1 MNRKSP
7 IINFLLILILF
18 LLLGWGA
25 YTWYHPKFPASV
37 EGDEIAPASRELQAP
52 TLSRKVYSNAM
63 VKDVAS
69 LNLFRKQRKK
79 YYQPKP
85 PKPKP
90 QPKARIKPAPPKVT
104 EVRPP
109 PPAPRPTAPPPQL
122 VLTGV
127 MLLGDQKVA
136 IFEGTYSE
144 IQGKQLIENLK
155 PRRRGYKIGE
165 SLGGYKIETIH
176 KTHATLS
183 AIASNNITLTISKT
197 PASNKI
203 EKTGNRLI
211 QKSKA
216 ASNKTAET
224 TSSTRSSR
232 ASRSSRAR
240 RASIQKKGL
249 NAETTPSSRAS
260 RASRARRIQHLNR
273 VRTKES
279 SPSTKQPPAI
289 TTPVAESPDPSNP
302 RRPQ

>member
-25 YTWYHPKFPASV
+25 YTWYYPKFPASV

-79 YYQPKP
+79 YYRPKP

-90 QPKARIKPAPPKVT
+90 KIKPALPKVT
-104 EVRPP
+104 LVPP
-109 PPAPRPTAPPPQL
+109 PPPPPQPTAPPPQL

-144 IQGKQLIENLK
+144 IRGKQLIKNLK

-183 AIASNNITLTISKT
+183 AIASNSITLTISKT

-203 EKTGNRLI
+203 QKRGDHLI
-211 QKSKA
+211 QKNKLV
-216 ASNKTAET
+216 SNKTAKT
-224 TSSTRSSR
+224 TSTSRATRARRTPIQKKLLNRIPPRVGSSR
-232 ASRSSRAR
+232 A
-240 RASIQKKGL
+240 
-249 NAETTPSSRAS
+249 N
-260 RASRARRIQHLNR
+260 
-273 VRTKES
+273 
-279 SPSTKQPPAI
+279 QPPALS
-289 TTPVAESPDPSNP
+289 TPGTESSDPSNP
-302 RRPQ
+302 RHPQRLRR

>member
-25 YTWYHPKFPASV
+25 YSWYHPKFPASV
-37 EGDEIAPASRELQAP
+37 EGDKIVPASRELQAP
-52 TLSRKVYSNAM
+52 TLSRKVYSSAM

-79 YYQPKP
+79 YYRPKP
-85 PKPKP
+85 PKPKSP
-90 QPKARIKPAPPKVT
+90 SKPKIKPAPPKVT
-104 EVRPP
+104 VVPP
-109 PPAPRPTAPPPQL
+109 PPPPPQPTAPPQQL

-144 IQGKQLIENLK
+144 IRGKEVIKNLK

-197 PASNKI
+197 PASHKI
-203 EKTGNRLI
+203 QKDGDHLI
-211 QKSKA
+211 QKSKLV
-216 ASNKTAET
+216 SNKTAKT
-224 TSSTRSSR
+224 TSTSRVGRS
-232 ASRSSRAR
+232 R
-240 RASIQKKGL
+240 RALIQKKRLKRIPPRVGS
-249 NAETTPSSRAS
+249 PRA
-260 RASRARRIQHLNR
+260 N
-273 VRTKES
+273 
-279 SPSTKQPPAI
+279 QPPAI
-289 TTPVAESPDPSNP
+289 STPGAESPDPSSP
-302 RRPQ
+302 RHPQ

>member
-1 MNRKSP
+1 M
-7 IINFLLILILF
+7 
-18 LLLGWGA
+18 
-25 YTWYHPKFPASV
+25 V
-37 EGDEIAPASRELQAP
+37 PASRELHVP

-79 YYQPKP
+79 YYRPKP

-90 QPKARIKPAPPKVT
+90 KHKPKPRIKPAPPKVT
-104 EVRPP
+104 VAPP
-109 PPAPRPTAPPPQL
+109 PPPPPRPTAPPPQL

-144 IQGKQLIENLK
+144 IQGKQLVENLK

-183 AIASNNITLTISKT
+183 AIASNDITLTISKT

-203 EKTGNRLI
+203 EKAGNRLI

-224 TSSTRSSR
+224 TSS
-232 ASRSSRAR
+232 SRSSRAR

-249 NAETTPSSRAS
+249 NAETTPSSRSS

-273 VRTKES
+273 NRTKVG
-279 SPSTKQPPAI
+279 SPRTNQPPAI
-289 TTPVAESPDPSNP
+289 SKSGIESPDPSNP
-302 RRPQ
+302 RSP

>member
-79 YYQPKP
+79 YYRPKP

-90 QPKARIKPAPPKVT
+90 KIKPAPPKVT
-104 EVRPP
+104 VVPP
-109 PPAPRPTAPPPQL
+109 PPPPPQPTAPPPQL

-144 IQGKQLIENLK
+144 IRGKQLIKNLK

-183 AIASNNITLTISKT
+183 AITSNSITLTISRT

-203 EKTGNRLI
+203 QKRGNHLI
-211 QKSKA
+211 QKNKLV
-216 ASNKTAET
+216 SNKTTKT
-224 TSSTRSSR
+224 TSTSR
-232 ASRSSRAR
+232 ATRAR
-240 RASIQKKGL
+240 RTPIQKK
-249 NAETTPSSRAS
+249 R
-260 RASRARRIQHLNR
+260 LNR
-273 VRTKES
+273 IPPRVG
-279 SPSTKQPPAI
+279 SPRANQPPALS
-289 TTPVAESPDPSNP
+289 TPGTESSDPSNP
-302 RRPQ
+302 RHPQRLRR

>member
-25 YTWYHPKFPASV
+25 YSWYHPKFPASV
-37 EGDEIAPASRELQAP
+37 EEDEIVPTSRELQAL

-63 VKDVAS
+63 VKDVSS

-79 YYQPKP
+79 YYRPKP
-85 PKPKP
+85 PKPKS
-90 QPKARIKPAPPKVT
+90 QPKPKPKPKIKPAPPKVT
-104 EVRPP
+104 VVPP
-109 PPAPRPTAPPPQL
+109 PPPPPLQPTAPPPQL

-144 IQGKQLIENLK
+144 IRGKEVIENLK

-165 SLGGYKIETIH
+165 SLGGYKIKTIH

-197 PASNKI
+197 PATNKI
-203 EKTGNRLI
+203 QKSGDHLI
-211 QKSKA
+211 QKSKSV
-216 ASNKTAET
+216 SNKTTKT
-224 TSSTRSSR
+224 TSTSR
-232 ASRSSRAR
+232 TSRAR
-240 RASIQKKGL
+240 RTPIQKK
-249 NAETTPSSRAS
+249 R
-260 RASRARRIQHLNR
+260 LNR
-273 VRTKES
+273 VPPKVGAPRAN
-279 SPSTKQPPAI
+279 PPPAI
-289 TTPVAESPDPSNP
+289 STPGAESPDPSNP

>member
-25 YTWYHPKFPASV
+25 YSWYHPKFPASV

-79 YYQPKP
+79 YYRPKP
-85 PKPKP
+85 PKPKS
-90 QPKARIKPAPPKVT
+90 QPKPKIKPAPPKVT
-104 EVRPP
+104 VVPP
-109 PPAPRPTAPPPQL
+109 PPPPPQPTAPPPQL

-144 IQGKQLIENLK
+144 IRGKQLIKNLK

-183 AIASNNITLTISKT
+183 AIASNSITLTISKT

-203 EKTGNRLI
+203 QKRGDHLI
-211 QKSKA
+211 QKNKLV
-216 ASNKTAET
+216 SNKTAKT
-224 TSSTRSSR
+224 TSTSR
-232 ASRSSRAR
+232 ATRDR
-240 RASIQKKGL
+240 RTPIRKK
-249 NAETTPSSRAS
+249 R
-260 RASRARRIQHLNR
+260 LNR
-273 VRTKES
+273 IPPRVG
-279 SPSTKQPPAI
+279 SPRANQPPALS
-289 TTPVAESPDPSNP
+289 TPGTESSDPSNP
-302 RRPQ
+302 RHPQRLRR

>member
-25 YTWYHPKFPASV
+25 YSWYHPKFPASV

-52 TLSRKVYSNAM
+52 TLSRKVYSSAM

-79 YYQPKP
+79 YYRPKP
-85 PKPKP
+85 PK
-90 QPKARIKPAPPKVT
+90 PKARIKPAPQKVT
-104 EVRPP
+104 AVRPP
-109 PPAPRPTAPPPQL
+109 PPPPRPTAPPPQL

-144 IQGKQLIENLK
+144 IQGKQLVENLK

-183 AIASNNITLTISKT
+183 AIASNDITLTISKT

-224 TSSTRSSR
+224 TSSSRSSR
-232 ASRSSRAR
+232 FSRAR

-289 TTPVAESPDPSNP
+289 STPGA
-302 RRPQ
+302 R

>member
-1 MNRKSP
+1 
-7 IINFLLILILF
+7 
-18 LLLGWGA
+18 
-25 YTWYHPKFPASV
+25 
-37 EGDEIAPASRELQAP
+37 
-52 TLSRKVYSNAM
+52 M

-79 YYQPKP
+79 YYRPKP

-90 QPKARIKPAPPKVT
+90 QPKPKPKPKIKPALPKVT
-104 EVRPP
+104 LVPP
-109 PPAPRPTAPPPQL
+109 PPPPPQPTAPPPQL

-183 AIASNNITLTISKT
+183 AIASNSITLTISKT

-203 EKTGNRLI
+203 QKRGDHLI
-211 QKSKA
+211 QKNKLV
-216 ASNKTAET
+216 SNKTAKT
-224 TSSTRSSR
+224 TSTSR
-232 ASRSSRAR
+232 ANRAR
-240 RASIQKKGL
+240 RTPIQKK
-249 NAETTPSSRAS
+249 R
-260 RASRARRIQHLNR
+260 LNR
-273 VRTKES
+273 IPPRVG
-279 SPSTKQPPAI
+279 SPRANQPPALS
-289 TTPVAESPDPSNP
+289 TPGTESSNPSNP
-302 RRPQ
+302 RRPQRLKGRSMEF